1 MKNPQTYLLILI
13 FIIFGC
19 SRKEKTE
26 LNGVWYNV
34 DSSERENY
42 YEAHITDTGFVVV
55 NQTGLSY
62 LSSYKLKN
70 DTLIQYIR
78 DPFSNRKII
87 DTMKFEIVRN
97 QDSFGMVNT
106 INPKSNSKWT
116 KIQNIKPFEFYE
128 NQSEDT
134 FALGLK
140 KRYFENYVSKFVPE
154 NYVDYTMDYFD
165 IDWSL
170 KKE

>member
-1 MKNPQTYLLILI
+1 MKNPQTYLLILT
-13 FIIFGC
+13 FLVFGC
-19 SRKEKTE
+19 SQNRKSE

-34 DSSERENY
+34 DTSGRESY

-62 LSSYKLKN
+62 ISSYEFKT

-87 DTMKFEIVRN
+87 DTLKFEIERN
-97 QDSFGMVNT
+97 QDSFKMKNL
-106 INPKSNSKWT
+106 INAKSNSKWT
-116 KIQNIKPFEFYE
+116 KIPNIKPFEFYE
-128 NQSEDT
+128 NQSVDT

-140 KRYFENYVSKFVPE
+140 KRYYENYVSKFVPE
-154 NYVDYTMDYFD
+154 NYVNYAMDYFD

>member
-1 MKNPQTYLLILI
+1 MNAAPQTYLLILI

-19 SRKEKTE
+19 SRKEKTQ

-34 DSSERENY
+34 DSTERENY

-62 LSSYKLKN
+62 LSSYNIKN

-87 DTMKFEIVRN
+87 DTLKFEIVRN
-97 QDSFGMVNT
+97 QELIWNGKYD
-106 INPKSNSKWT
+106 
-116 KIQNIKPFEFYE
+116 
-128 NQSEDT
+128 
-134 FALGLK
+134 
-140 KRYFENYVSKFVPE
+140 
-154 NYVDYTMDYFD
+154 
-165 IDWSL
+165 
-170 KKE
+170 